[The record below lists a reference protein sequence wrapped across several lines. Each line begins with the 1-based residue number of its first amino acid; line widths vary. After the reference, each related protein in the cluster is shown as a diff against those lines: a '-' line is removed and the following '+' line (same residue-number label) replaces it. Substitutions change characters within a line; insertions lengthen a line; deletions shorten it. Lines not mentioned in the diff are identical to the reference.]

1 MKTASHT
8 FWHAINKHEN
18 KIIYNYENI

>member
-8 FWHAINKHEN
+8 T
-18 KIIYNYENI
+18 YRRC